1 MASLVS
7 MLAEPHVQLRTLGLA
22 HNGLGDSGAIALFD
36 GLLTNRYLQTLDLRC
51 NGIVSLLLESALR
64 LFPKN
69 KEGSSGDPVD
79 RARRGRGG

>member
-51 NGIVSLLLESALR
+51 NGIVSSCCWNPR
-64 LFPKN
+64 CVLFSKQ
-69 KEGSSGDPVD
+69 GSSGDPVD
-79 RARRGRGG
+79 RARRGHGG